1 MAMTDDEKLTR
12 VVSAFKTKLHSIETW
27 NEFKTLISSITKI
40 KVKTFIKNTL
50 QQEADKRR
58 QFVTDETDTAT
69 DYEALKDEVN
79 LI

>member
-1 MAMTDDEKLTR
+1 MAMTDDEKLTFT
-12 VVSAFKTKLHSIETW
+12 VSKFKEKLHSIKTW
-27 NEFKTLISSITKI
+27 TEFKTLVSSITKTQ
-40 KVKTFIKNTL
+40 VKTFLKNTL

-58 QFVTDETDTAT
+58 QFATEETSTAT

>member
-12 VVSAFKTKLHSIETW
+12 VVSAFKEKLHSIETW
-27 NEFKTLISSITKI
+27 GDFKTLISSITKT

-58 QFVTDETDTAT
+58 QFATDETDTAT
-69 DYEALKDEVN
+69 DYETLKDEVN
-79 LI
+79 SI

>member
-12 VVSAFKTKLHSIETW
+12 VVSAFKGKLYSIETW
-27 NEFKTLISSITKI
+27 SAFKTLISSITKSQ
-40 KVKTFIKNTL
+40 VKTFIKNVL

-58 QFVTDETDTAT
+58 QFATEETSTAT

-79 LI
+79 SI